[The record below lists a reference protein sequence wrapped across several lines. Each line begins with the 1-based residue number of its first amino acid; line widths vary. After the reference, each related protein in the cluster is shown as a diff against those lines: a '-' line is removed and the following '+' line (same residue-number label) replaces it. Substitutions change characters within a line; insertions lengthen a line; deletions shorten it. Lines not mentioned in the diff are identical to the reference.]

1 MPTVQDVPHL
11 PLGPDE
17 ALHVLVP
24 SRALGEA
31 VEALSPRVRA
41 YRVNADD
48 GPVSGDATLA
58 QVWVPRSGGASVP
71 DNGFLESLPRLR
83 LVQLLSA
90 GAENFVGPP
99 PQGVGLCNA
108 RGAPPPATAG
118 GGGAGPPPA
127 PRRA

>member
-31 VEALSPRVRA
+31 VEALSPRVHA
-41 YRVNADD
+41 YWVNADD

-83 LVQLLSA
+83 LPALLSA
-90 GAENFVGPP
+90 RGGDFVGLA
-99 PQGVGLCNA
+99 VE
-108 RGAPPPATAG
+108 G
-118 GGGAGPPPA
+118 GG
-127 PRRA
+127 

>member
-31 VEALSPRVRA
+31 VEALSPRVHA
-41 YRVNADD
+41 HRVNADD

-58 QVWVPRSGGASVP
+58 QVWVPRSGGATVP
-71 DNGFLESLPRLR
+71 GNGFLEALPRLR
-83 LVQLLSA
+83 LRA
-90 GAENFVGPP
+90 FV
-99 PQGVGLCNA
+99 
-108 RGAPPPATAG
+108 RG
-118 GGGAGPPPA
+118 GGGNIRGRA
-127 PRRA
+127 PRGRWPWHAGGAPTAAA

>member
-83 LVQLLSA
+83 LLPILHARAGELL
-90 GAENFVGPP
+90 GRPP
-99 PQGVGLCNA
+99 PGGG
-108 RGAPPPATAG
+108 RGQAGGGRPPPAAG
-118 GGGAGPPPA
+118 GGGGGP
-127 PRRA
+127 

>member
-31 VEALSPRVRA
+31 VEALSPRVHA
-41 YRVNADD
+41 HRVNADD
-48 GPVSGDATLA
+48 GPASGDATLA

-83 LVQLLSA
+83 LVQLLR
-90 GAENFVGPP
+90 
-99 PQGVGLCNA
+99 A
-108 RGAPPPATAG
+108 RGGDLVGRPPRRGGLWHPGGGHHPAAAG
-118 GGGAGPPPA
+118 GG
-127 PRRA
+127 